1 MKMCGNRTKNSYR
14 VPSALLSLLFA
25 FAVFCLCACSQ
36 ASPIAG
42 KWCQQTELGI
52 KTLTITD
59 DRWTL
64 ELPDGQQKAGQVDY
78 HNDESKNGNK
88 GQLVLY
94 FGRSGTDSP
103 AQGSSPN
110 QVLYLMSGETN
121 GDSPSM
127 TTNEAAALARANEFL
142 EGRGDSEGKAT
153 SLDGRGYRE
162 GSPHLN
168 K

>member
-1 MKMCGNRTKNSYR
+1 MLGNRQIIFHR
-14 VPSALLSLLFA
+14 VLLMTLIAAFA

-36 ASPIAG
+36 ASPVAG

-64 ELPDGQQKAGQVDY
+64 DLPNGQQKAGQVDY

-94 FGRSGTDSP
+94 FGRSGTDRP

-127 TTNEAAALARANEFL
+127 TVNEAAALARANEFL

-153 SLDGRGYRE
+153 SLDGRWYRE
-162 GSPHLN
+162 GSPGLN

>member
-1 MKMCGNRTKNSYR
+1 MLVNRQIIFHR
-14 VPSALLSLLFA
+14 VLLMTLIAAFA
-25 FAVFCLCACSQ
+25 FAGFCLCACSQ

-59 DRWTL
+59 NRWTL
-64 ELPDGQQKAGQVDY
+64 DLPDGQQKAGQVDY

-94 FGRSGTDSP
+94 FGQSGTDRP

-121 GDSPSM
+121 GDRPSM
-127 TTNEAAALARANEFL
+127 TANEAAALARANEFL

-153 SLDGRGYRE
+153 SLDGRWYRE
-162 GSPHLN
+162 GSPHL
-168 K
+168 KK

>member
-1 MKMCGNRTKNSYR
+1 MLGNRQIIFHR
-14 VPSALLSLLFA
+14 VLLMTLIAAFA

-36 ASPIAG
+36 ASPVAG
-42 KWCQQTELGI
+42 KWYQQTELGI

-64 ELPDGQQKAGQVDY
+64 YLPNGQQKAGQVDY

-94 FGRSGTDSP
+94 FGRSGTDRP

-127 TTNEAAALARANEFL
+127 TVNEAAALARANEFL

-153 SLDGRGYRE
+153 SLDGRWYRE
-162 GSPHLN
+162 GSPGLN